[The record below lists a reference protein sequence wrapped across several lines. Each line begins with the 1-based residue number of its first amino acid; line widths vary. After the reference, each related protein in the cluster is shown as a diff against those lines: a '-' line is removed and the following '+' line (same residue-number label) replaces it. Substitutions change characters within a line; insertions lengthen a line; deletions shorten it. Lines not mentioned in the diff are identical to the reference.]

1 MGLSAAMA
9 PTKLRR
15 RGHDRGRVLVDL
27 AVMLA
32 DGGEAI
38 SDLAVLRDQ
47 PTLFGEVASLATGV
61 ADTRSDRRRRARPD
75 RGRRGLPLV
84 RQAWAAGA
92 DPGFYVIDFDATLVN
107 SHSEKEDAA
116 PTYKRGFGFHPL
128 MAYLDATGE
137 ALAAKL
143 RPGNAGSNTAA
154 DHVEVLDLALAQLP
168 VDPHEHEVIARTDS
182 AALTHGFIDACRAR
196 WVRFA
201 VGHDLTAPIRTACI
215 SVPNSWWVPAITAD
229 GTDERDD
236 AEVAEITDLVDLSR
250 WPDGTRAIVRREDP
264 HPGAQLTFTDLDGHR
279 FQVFITDLTDP
290 DIAYLEALHRGR
302 GRAEK
307 RICDAKDTGLANLPS
322 ANFAINTAWVQLV
335 LVAQDLL
342 AWTKLLCLDG
352 DLARAEPKRL
362 RYCALPHR
370 RDHRSQRPTHPAP
383 HRRRLALDR
392 PDRQRVHTSP
402 RPRADLNTLR
412 SPGNGTQRSNATEH
426 AHRRPQPA
434 NSSRPHTITATRP
447 THPNQP
453 RAKPPSRAAY

>member
-1 MGLSAAMA
+1 MKRNSMRPRLRVTGDGRNVVAHAGARVLCDLADELGLTDGLSAAML
-9 PTKLRR
+9 PTKQRR

-47 PTLFGEVASLATGV
+47 LALFGEVASVPTAWRTLEAIDEKV
-61 ADTRSDRRRRARPD
+61 
-75 RGRRGLPLV
+75 LV
-84 RQAWAAGA
+84 RIASARAAARAAAWAAGA

-107 SHSEKEDAA
+107 SHSEKEHAA

-168 VDPHEHEVIARTDS
+168 IDPHEHEIIARTDS

-196 WVRFA
+196 GVRFA

-215 SVPNSWWVPAITAD
+215 SVPKSWWVPAITAD
-229 GTDERDD
+229 GVDERDD
-236 AEVAEITDLVDLSR
+236 AEVAEITDLIDLSR
-250 WPDGTRAIVRREDP
+250 WPDGTRAIARREDP
-264 HPGAQLTFTDLDGHR
+264 HPGAQLTFTDFEGR
-279 FQVFITDLTDP
+279 RYQVFITDLNDP

-322 ANFAINTAWVQLV
+322 AHFAINTVWVQLV
-335 LVAQDLL
+335 LIAQDLL

-352 DLARAEPKRL
+352 ELARAEPKRL
-362 RYCALPHR
+362 RYTLFHAAGIIVCSGRRTRLRIAAGWPWADELVDAFTRVRALA
-370 RDHRSQRPTHPAP
+370 PT
-383 HRRRLALDR
+383 
-392 PDRQRVHTSP
+392 
-402 RPRADLNTLR
+402 
-412 SPGNGTQRSNATEH
+412 
-426 AHRRPQPA
+426 
-434 NSSRPHTITATRP
+434 
-447 THPNQP
+447 
-453 RAKPPSRAAY
+453 

>member
-1 MGLSAAMA
+1 MKRNSTRPRVLVIGDGRNVVAHAGTRVLCDLADALGLTDGLSTAMA

-15 RGHDRGRVLVDL
+15 RGHDRGQVLVDL

-38 SDLAVLRDQ
+38 SDLAVLADQ
-47 PTLFGEVASLATGV
+47 PALFGEVASSATAWRTLDAIDDEV
-61 ADTRSDRRRRARPD
+61 
-75 RGRRGLPLV
+75 LV
-84 RQAWAAGA
+84 RIATARADARAQAWAAGA
-92 DPGFYVIDFDATLVN
+92 DPGFYVIDFDGTLVN
-107 SHSEKEDAA
+107 SHSEKEQAA

-168 VDPHEHEVIARTDS
+168 IDPHEHEVIARTDS

-196 WVRFA
+196 GVRFA

-215 SVPNSWWVPAITAD
+215 SVPNGWWVPAITAN

-236 AEVAEITDLVDLSR
+236 AEVAEITDLIDLSR
-250 WPDGTRAIVRREDP
+250 WPVGTRAITRREDP
-264 HPGAQLTFTDLDGHR
+264 HPGAQLTFTDYEGR
-279 FQVFITDLTDP
+279 RYQVFITDLDDP

-322 ANFAINTAWVQLV
+322 KDFAINSAWVQLV
-335 LVAQDLL
+335 LIAQDLL
-342 AWTKLLCLDG
+342 AWIKLLCLDG

-362 RYCALPHR
+362 RYTLFHAAGLIVHSGRRTRLRIATGWPWSEKLINTFTRVNALA
-370 RDHRSQRPTHPAP
+370 PT
-383 HRRRLALDR
+383 
-392 PDRQRVHTSP
+392 
-402 RPRADLNTLR
+402 
-412 SPGNGTQRSNATEH
+412 
-426 AHRRPQPA
+426 
-434 NSSRPHTITATRP
+434 
-447 THPNQP
+447 
-453 RAKPPSRAAY
+453 